1 MIPVLFSLKPRFAEL
16 IFTGEKTV
24 ELRRR
29 IAPTMKGREA
39 FIYVSS
45 PVCMIRGGFRVSKVW
60 TGDPESV
67 WDKVSCRTG
76 VAKAEYDAYY
86 EGSGVAHALALSDVW
101 ARDDPPEIEGVRE
114 ALPGFRPPQS
124 WRYAREQE
132 LEWLRWLKL
141 SATAP
146 VRVSYCLASPNTVP
160 AGNKGAFDAL
170 LRQAVPDDGNRP

>member
-1 MIPVLFSLKPRFAEL
+1 MTPILFSLKPRFAEL
-16 IFTGEKTV
+16 IFAGEKTV

-45 PVCMIRGGFRVSKVW
+45 PVCMIRGGFRVSRVW

-67 WDKVSCRTG
+67 WNEVSCRTG

-86 EGSGVAHALALSDVW
+86 EGCGVAHALALSDVW
-101 ARDDPPEIEGVRE
+101 TRNDPPGIEGFRRV
-114 ALPGFRPPQS
+114 LPGFQPPQS

-132 LEWLRWLKL
+132 LEWLRSLKL
-141 SATAP
+141 CATGSVHVP
-146 VRVSYCLASPNTVP
+146 YCLAYP
-160 AGNKGAFDAL
+160 
-170 LRQAVPDDGNRP
+170 